1 MQFQSPQL
9 LMVSGVGPEDIL
21 KKYKIPVVAIREGV
35 GQNMWDQAALLFIQ
49 QVNVETQS
57 GLTDPSVAAKA
68 TAEYIAN
75 RTGIL
80 TSNGGDY
87 IGKNRKYL

>member
-1 MQFQSPQL
+1 
-9 LMVSGVGPEDIL
+9 MVSGIGPEATL
-21 KKYKIPVVAIREGV
+21 RKLKIPIVAIREGV
-35 GQNMWDQAALLFIQ
+35 GQNMWDQPSLAIVQ

-57 GLTDPSVAAKA
+57 GLTDPSAAAKA

-80 TSNGGDY
+80 TSGGVDY
-87 IGKNRKYL
+87 IGKNQSCL

>member
-1 MQFQSPQL
+1 
-9 LMVSGVGPEDIL
+9 MVSGIGPKATL
-21 KKYKIPVVAIREGV
+21 SKFKIPVVAIREGV
-35 GQNMWDQAALLFIQ
+35 GQNMWDQPSMAFVQ
-49 QVNVETQS
+49 QVDVESQS
-57 GLTDPSVAAKA
+57 GLSDPSVAAKA

-87 IGKNRKYL
+87 IGKSRMGL